1 MKAWLYYRL
10 SNDDDPE
17 QNALV
22 NQRNICQGFAAA
34 QGYAIVGEAFD
45 DNISGMTFQ
54 RPGLRRLSEAAEK
67 GGFDAVIVKDMS
79 RLGRHKTQ
87 TSLFIDFLRE
97 HNIRVLSVTE
107 GLDTFR
113 ESDDLVIGVRGLMND
128 YYAKDIGKKI
138 RAGYRQKQKEGL
150 IVIPPFGYWKD
161 KNTDEILMIPEA
173 ADTVRRIFQ
182 LFLGGMTLMPISR
195 ILNQERRKTPAQL
208 QIELYGK
215 KKPDVRQFLW
225 SYTSVK
231 NVLQDESYVGVLY
244 NHQDEVRDGKR
255 FRKVPEEE
263 WFRHEN
269 AYPPIIF
276 REDWEQAQALLQ
288 TQSRKRVKSNA
299 PCHRY
304 AGLLACGDCG
314 APFVAINRYWNGN
327 RRVEYICKT
336 YMRHGK
342 DACASHRIRE
352 EKLDT
357 IVWELVS
364 AARESRAEEL
374 NKLAQMQKMWAL
386 RKPILDAH
394 ILSLQKRIQELEGE
408 IDEIII
414 GKIGTTKISRIANW
428 Q

>member
-1 MKAWLYYRL
+1 MRAWLYYRL

-22 NQRNICQGFAAA
+22 NQRNICRGFAAA
-34 QGYAIVGEAFD
+34 QGYAIVGEASD

-97 HNIRVLSVTE
+97 RNIRVLSATE

-161 KNTDEILMIPEA
+161 KNTNEILMIPEA

-182 LFLGGMTLMPISR
+182 LFLDGITLMPISR
-195 ILNQERRKTPAQL
+195 ILNQEKRKTPAQL
-208 QIELYGK
+208 QMELYGK

-231 NVLQDESYVGVLY
+231 NILQDESYVGILY
-244 NHQDEVRDGKR
+244 NHQGEVRDGKR

-269 AYPPIIF
+269 VYPPIIS
-276 REDWEQAQALLQ
+276 REDWAQAQALLQ
-288 TQSRKRVKSNA
+288 KQRRKRAKSNA

-304 AGLLACGDCG
+304 AGLLSCSNCG
-314 APFVAINRYWNGN
+314 APLVAINRYWNGTC
-327 RRVEYICKT
+327 RVEYICKT

-342 DACASHRIRE
+342 DTCTSHRIRE
-352 EKLDT
+352 EVLDQMVHEKLTCIHDT
-357 IVWELVS
+357 AIQEL
-364 AARESRAEEL
+364 AEI
-374 NKLAQMQKMWAL
+374 KQ
-386 RKPILDAH
+386 
-394 ILSLQKRIQELEGE
+394 LQKRRALKEPTLNTRRLSLKKRVEKLEWE
-408 IDEIII
+408 IDNILME
-414 GKIGTTKISRIANW
+414 KIANADNLHYSPH
-428 Q
+428 

>member
-1 MKAWLYYRL
+1 MRAWLYYRL

-22 NQRNICQGFAAA
+22 NQRNICRGFAAA
-34 QGYAIVGEAFD
+34 QGYSIVGEASD

-54 RPGLRRLSEAAEK
+54 RPGLRHLSEAAES

-113 ESDDLVIGVRGLMND
+113 ESDDLMIGVRGLMND

-150 IVIPPFGYWKD
+150 VVIPPFGYWKD
-161 KNTDEILMIPEA
+161 KNTDEILIIPEA

-182 LFLGGMTLMPISR
+182 LFLDGMTLMPISR
-195 ILNQERRKTPAQL
+195 ILNQEKRKTPAQL
-208 QIELYGK
+208 QMELYGK
-215 KKPDVRQFLW
+215 KKPDIRQFLW

-255 FRKVPEEE
+255 VRKVPKKE
-263 WFRHEN
+263 WLRHEDV
-269 AYPPIIF
+269 YPPIIS

-288 TQSRKRVKSNA
+288 KQIRKRVKSNT

-314 APFVAINRYWNGN
+314 APFVAINRYWNGSC
-327 RRVEYICKT
+327 RVEYICKT

-342 DACASHRIRE
+342 DTCTSHRIRE
-352 EKLDT
+352 EVLDQMVHKKLTCIHDT
-357 IVWELVS
+357 
-364 AARESRAEEL
+364 A
-374 NKLAQMQKMWAL
+374 
-386 RKPILDAH
+386 
-394 ILSLQKRIQELEGE
+394 IQELAEIKQLQNRRALKEPVLNAQRLKMEKRLRKLDME
-408 IDEIII
+408 IDDILMER
-414 GKIGTTKISRIANW
+414 ISGI
-428 Q
+428 